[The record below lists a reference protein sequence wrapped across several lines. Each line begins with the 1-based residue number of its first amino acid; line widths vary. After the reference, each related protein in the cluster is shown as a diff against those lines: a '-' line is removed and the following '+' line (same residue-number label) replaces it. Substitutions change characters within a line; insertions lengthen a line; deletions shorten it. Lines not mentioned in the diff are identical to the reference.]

1 MIKEIYFI
9 IIGFILGILLYPIMN
24 YFIKHYL
31 LSKIVSNKRMEQD
44 ILKEIYQSNKE
55 NKILTIDILN
65 KKINIPTSKLL
76 EILGKLVNLN
86 YIYLS
91 QNDLRLTNKGIEEA
105 QDIINKHR
113 LLERYLF
120 ERTSTDLKK
129 IHKIADENEHTFDE
143 EKIQNM
149 KNELSNPC
157 IDPHGDILN
166 ENMYNEN
173 IYITKKLT
181 NLNNCEVNEI
191 YTIKHIEDEPPE
203 IYEYLVNLDLAPFD
217 KIKILKIDKN
227 YIKIINDKGKIIELT
242 YLYANNV
249 FIEKIGKNEKL
260 LNYFDFLLKSN
271 VITLD
276 KLRINDIGLITGL
289 SFYIRGIQ
297 RQRLMELGFIK
308 GNIVIPLY
316 NNSLS
321 NDPRAYK
328 INNSIIS
335 LRKEQALRIYVINL
349 LALNNLDQKEIKEL
363 INV

>member
-1 MIKEIYFI
+1 MTKEIYLI
-9 IIGFILGILLYPIMN
+9 AIGFILGILFYPIIKH
-24 YFIKHYL
+24 FIKLYL
-31 LSKIVSNKRMEQD
+31 LNKIVSNKKIEQD

-76 EILGKLVNLN
+76 EVLGKLINLN
-86 YIYLS
+86 YIYLTD
-91 QNDLRLTNKGIEEA
+91 NDLRLTNKGKEEA
-105 QDIINKHR
+105 QNILNKHR

-120 ERTSTDLKK
+120 EKTSTDLNR
-129 IHKIADENEHTFDE
+129 IHKIADDHEHIFDE
-143 EKIQNM
+143 EKIQSI

-166 ENMYNEN
+166 ESVYT
-173 IYITKKLT
+173 TKKLT
-181 NLNNCEVNEI
+181 NLSNCEVDEI
-191 YTIKHIEDEPPE
+191 YIVRHIEDEPLE

-227 YIKIINDKGKIIELT
+227 YIKIINDKGKIIELP
-242 YLYANNV
+242 YLFANNV
-249 FIEKIGKNEKL
+249 FIEKIEKNEKL
-260 LNYFDFLLKSN
+260 INYFEFLLKSN
-271 VITLD
+271 VISLD
-276 KLRINDIGLITGL
+276 KLKINDIGLITGL

-316 NNSLS
+316 NNSLGD
-321 NDPRAYK
+321 DPRAYK

-335 LRKEQALRIYVINL
+335 LRKEQALKIYVINL
-349 LALNNLDQKEIKEL
+349 SSLNINQKEIKEL

>member
-9 IIGFILGILLYPIMN
+9 IIGFILGILFYPTIK
-24 YFIKHYL
+24 YFIKYYL
-31 LSKIVSNKRMEQD
+31 LNKTVSNKKIEQD

-76 EILGKLVNLN
+76 EVLDRLVNLN
-86 YIYLS
+86 YIYLTD
-91 QNDLRLTNKGIEEA
+91 NDLRLTNKGKEEA
-105 QDIINKHR
+105 QNIISKHR

-120 ERTSTDLKK
+120 EKTSADLKK

-143 EKIQNM
+143 EKIQNI

-157 IDPHGDILN
+157 IDQHGDILN
-166 ENMYNEN
+166 EN
-173 IYITKKLT
+173 IYITKRLA
-181 NLNNCEVNEI
+181 NLSNCEVNEI
-191 YTIKHIEDEPPE
+191 YIVKHIEDEPLE

-217 KIKILKIDKN
+217 KIKILEIDKN
-227 YIKIINDKGKIIELT
+227 YIKIINDKGKIIELP
-242 YLYANNV
+242 YLLANNV
-249 FIEKIGKNEKL
+249 FIEKIKKNEKL
-260 LNYFDFLLKSN
+260 INYFEFLLKSN
-271 VITLD
+271 VISLD
-276 KLRINDIGLITGL
+276 KLKINDIGLITGL

-321 NDPRAYK
+321 SDPKAYK

-335 LRKEQALRIYVINL
+335 LRKEQALKIYVINL
-349 LALNNLDQKEIKEL
+349 SNLNNIDQKEIKEL